1 MTSNDEQIDLLMRR
15 HARSAKHTT
24 TTDHLDA
31 DEMNTFAEGALPRV
45 ARARYVSHL
54 ADCDQCRQQV
64 AQLALS
70 AGAVVRTEQSVPEK
84 PASRSVWQVF
94 GGWFALPVLRYAAF
108 AAVLLIVAGV
118 AFIALRP
125 RSDGSLVTGNGPL
138 EQHPASAV
146 KSSAPD
152 SNATSP
158 TNTPPATASPA
169 TTGAASDQNPKRD
182 ETRVAENI
190 SPPQPAKE
198 APLPSASTESK
209 AGESQAYKM
218 SPSYAPPP
226 PGESQARVRE
236 QESVAGTLSAQ
247 KKAEAPDKIAAADRE
262 RDATK
267 DAGRADQGIRIATAN
282 QAAPMQRRAA
292 DDKQKGGPSRN
303 VDNLSMNRNQVE
315 LRSEPPKTQT
325 GADNKTSTEESSG
338 TRSVGGHKFR
348 RQGNSWVDQK
358 FKSSMAMK
366 SISRGSDE
374 FKALDSGVRSIA
386 QQISGEVIVVWKGK
400 AYLIR

>member
-15 HARSAKHTT
+15 HARSAQRMT
-24 TTDHLDA
+24 TTDHLDP
-31 DEMNTFAEGALPRV
+31 DEMNTFAEGALPPV

-70 AGAVVRTEQSVPEK
+70 AGAVLRTEQSVPEK

-108 AAVLLIVAGV
+108 AAALLIVAGV
-118 AFIALRP
+118 AFITLRP
-125 RSDGSLVTGNGPL
+125 RSEESLVAGNGPL

-152 SNATSP
+152 SNSTSQ
-158 TNTPPATASPA
+158 TNASPA
-169 TTGAASDQNPKRD
+169 RTGAASDQNPKRD

-198 APLPSASTESK
+198 APLPSASIESK

-226 PGESQARVRE
+226 PGESQAAVQE
-236 QESVAGTLSAQ
+236 QRSVAGTASAQ
-247 KKAEAPDKIAAADRE
+247 KKAEAADKMAAADRE

-267 DAGRADQGIRIATAN
+267 DAGRADETTRIATTN
-282 QAAPMQRRAA
+282 QPAPMARRAA
-292 DDKQKGGPSRN
+292 DDKQKGGPGRN

-325 GADNKTSTEESSG
+325 GADNKTSTEELSG
-338 TRSVGGHKFR
+338 TRSVNGHKFR

-386 QQISGEVIVVWKGK
+386 QQFSGEVIVVWKRR
-400 AYLIR
+400 AYLIK